1 MKRNHSRPQN
11 VISVGFLKTFSV
23 KSWWG
28 LLISPNGWLPLLFC
42 IVNKRYWD
50 ALSPP
55 WYMIHNSE
63 GKYQKSFFGNKSE
76 NMFFFFFWR
85 GGVPVVGEG
94 NFFRFTKH
102 TFIEKIQCQKSDTFK
117 WCAQNLKGFK
127 IPTELLR
134 VLECRIKLERAA
146 VVGDILRGFI
156 SKREGGC
163 LYMRI
168 YSTPTTHQGAAHQI
182 LNSSVFWLFF
192 GRLRDSKTDWLIDR

>member
-63 GKYQKSFFGNKSE
+63 GKYPKCFFVNKSE

-85 GGVPVVGEG
+85 GGVLVVGVG
-94 NFFRFTKH
+94 HFFRFTTH
-102 TFIEKIQCQKSDTFK
+102 TLIKKLQWQKSDAFK

-134 VLECRIKLERAA
+134 VLEASFRHKFRKGIWR
-146 VVGDILRGFI
+146 
-156 SKREGGC
+156 
-163 LYMRI
+163 
-168 YSTPTTHQGAAHQI
+168 TTFHFQFVRPWYEFPGLKTASF
-182 LNSSVFWLFF
+182 SSLTA
-192 GRLRDSKTDWLIDR
+192 S